1 MKRSLWKTLI
11 VCSLAAALSSSDLL
25 ARGGGGGGGHGGGG
39 GGGHAGGGGGGHPGG
54 GGGGGGHP
62 GGGGGGG
69 GHPGGGGFSGGGG
82 GRPSGGPGGG
92 GGGAV
97 HGASAGMRASP
108 GGGNA
113 GGLRSAGAA
122 RSPSFSQPHS
132 SGQLRSS
139 QGAGHIGSAGHNG
152 SAGQIRSGG
161 AQGATG
167 ARANAGIGN
176 QSRNVNTVNHQTFN
190 NINNNSNVNNH
201 SLYHGNW
208 NGNYAGRGGYGG
220 YRGYGGYGGYG
231 GFGGGL
237 GTGLGLGLGLGLGY
251 GLLGGYG
258 GYGWG
263 GGNGGYGLGYGGYG
277 MGYGGYGSYM
287 GYNSGYVGYSNPY
300 YNNSYGSYGNYSY
313 SQPIPVANPAV
324 VVSGSVS
331 SCDQSLDSAAEAF
344 KQNNYDA
351 ALDTINKGIV
361 QCPTDAVLHEFRAL
375 VLFAKGDYQQAAATI
390 HSVLAVGSGW
400 NWTTLSGLYSGV
412 PVYTGQL
419 RALEAFSRANPQ
431 DAAAHF
437 LLAYHYMVDGY
448 PEAASRQLKQVPNDR
463 VAADVLALISKP
475 APGQSAAI
483 ADQPLPQSPLDGAPT
498 ATAAAVTPIDASMIP
513 GTWKA
518 ARDDGSQFELTLSKD
533 STFNWKFSLKGK
545 VEEFGGKY
553 KFENNALALE
563 RKDGGI
569 LIAGLVADGTQ
580 KFNFKLLG
588 APKEDPGLD
597 FSK

>member
-1 MKRSLWKTLI
+1 MKRSIWKTLI

-25 ARGGGGGGGHGGGG
+25 ARGGGGGGGGHGGGG
-39 GGGHAGGGGGGHPGG
+39 GGGHAGGGGGGGGHPGG
-54 GGGGGGHP
+54 GGGGGHP
-62 GGGGGGG
+62 GGGGGGGG

-82 GRPSGGPGGG
+82 GRPVGGNSG

-113 GGLRSAGAA
+113 GGQHSAGAI

-139 QGAGHIGSAGHNG
+139 QGAGHIGSAGHVG
-152 SAGQIRSGG
+152 SAGQPRSSGL
-161 AQGATG
+161 QGAG
-167 ARANAGIGN
+167 GPRANAGIGN
-176 QSRNVNTVNHQTFN
+176 QSRSVNTVNHQTFN
-190 NINNNSNVNNH
+190 NINNNSNINNH

-220 YRGYGGYGGYG
+220 YRGYGGYG

-263 GGNGGYGLGYGGYG
+263 GGYGGYGLGYGGYG

-287 GYNSGYVGYSNPY
+287 GYNSGYLGYSNPY

-324 VVSGSVS
+324 ATSDSVS
-331 SCDQSLDSAAEAF
+331 TCDQSLDSAAEAF
-344 KQNNYDA
+344 KLNNYDL

-375 VLFAKGDYQQAAATI
+375 ILFAKGDYQQSAATI

-412 PVYTGQL
+412 PVYTVQL

-437 LLAYHYMVDGY
+437 LLGYHYMVDGY
-448 PEAASRQLKQVPNDR
+448 PEAAARQLKQVPDDR
-463 VAADVLALISKP
+463 VAADELAMISKP
-475 APGQSAAI
+475 APGQSDVAG
-483 ADQPLPQSPLDGAPT
+483 DHPSPQSPVDKA
-498 ATAAAVTPIDASMIP
+498 ATTPAAAVTPIDASMIL

-518 ARDDGSQFELTLSKD
+518 ARDDGSQFELTLSKE
-533 STFNWKFSLKGK
+533 STFNWKFTLKGK
-545 VEEFGGKY
+545 IEEFGGKY